1 MIVPVGSGEE
11 SERDG
16 GQGMLPHHSRPVA
29 VLIAVLLGVLTA
41 AAPVAAAPEQ
51 TQYAP
56 TMIVLDASGSMLR
69 TDPSGTMMDAA
80 KNAVR
85 SFVESAPEQSR
96 VGLAAYGT
104 GTSNAEA
111 DKVAGCSD
119 VQILHQPQPLDRA
132 ALVSAVDSIEAAGW
146 TPVGESLRRAARALP
161 DSGPR
166 SIVLVSDGEDTCA
179 PPDPC
184 QVARELDS
192 AGVDLAVHAIGFAV
206 DEKARAQLSCLADAT
221 GGSYTDAADG
231 PALERTLPRVTAAA
245 LRGYQVT
252 GTPTTGGTDH
262 TTAPVLGPGHH
273 LDTIGKRETRWYAV
287 DVPAGAT
294 AYTTGI
300 LPFPRVSGVSIL
312 DDLNSVQR
320 RVYGR
325 DGQDCNELDT
335 ALATSTSDGEAL
347 TIVEAWRGA
356 TEEIVGDGRAADK
369 CRGGGRYYFAF
380 TWSKTSEKLPQ
391 RLSFE
396 VLVGI
401 EPAVSEP
408 GPDRVETAT
417 AMVEPTGPGV
427 AVVGGGSFTVA
438 PTLPGS
444 GRYTDLLRR
453 GEIVYF
459 RVRLDWGQGLAYRVR
474 FAAVEDRDASN
485 IRTAL
490 FSPLAEEFAMDTRA
504 YTGEESVLPA
514 DGDPIATVPVR
525 HDNRNGDLDQR
536 RQSVSG
542 WYYIAVKLGSG
553 SGLRTAAP
561 VPVTIDL
568 TVAGDPEPGP
578 TYANAVDSGVFGET
592 GVPGKSPSEADAAEP
607 PVAAQDQPSEPSA
620 LPVLAAILGAGGSA
634 AVLIGLVTWYSVR
647 RRKVSTPPPP
657 R

>member
-1 MIVPVGSGEE
+1 
-11 SERDG
+11 
-16 GQGMLPHHSRPVA
+16 MLPKHSRPVSA
-29 VLIAVLLGVLTA
+29 LMVGLLGVLLA
-41 AAPVAAAPEQ
+41 AAPVAAVPEE
-51 TQYAP
+51 TRYAP

-69 TDPSGTMMDAA
+69 PDPSGTMMDAA

-104 GTSNAEA
+104 GTSNDEAEKVEGCA
-111 DKVAGCSD
+111 DVK
-119 VQILHQPQPLDRA
+119 ILHEPEPLNRA
-132 ALVSAVDSIEAAGW
+132 ALAGAVDGIQAAGW
-146 TPVGESLRRAARALP
+146 TPVGVALRQAARALP

-184 QVARELDS
+184 DVARELESD
-192 AGVDLAVHAIGFAV
+192 GVDLAVHAIGFAV
-206 DEKARAQLSCLADAT
+206 DDKARAQLSCLADAT

-252 GTPTTGGTDH
+252 GTPTTGGADH

-273 LDTIGKRETRWYAV
+273 LDTIGKGETRYYAV

-294 AYTTGI
+294 AYVTGI

-320 RVYGR
+320 RIYGR
-325 DGQDCNELDT
+325 DGQDCNEFDT
-335 ALATSTSDGEAL
+335 ALATGASDGEAL
-347 TIVEAWRGA
+347 TIVEAWEGA
-356 TEEIVGDGRAADK
+356 TEEVEGDGRAADK

-396 VLVGI
+396 VLVDI
-401 EPAVSEP
+401 EAAASDP
-408 GPDRVETAT
+408 GPARVETPT
-417 AMVEPTGPGV
+417 AMVEPAGPGV
-427 AVVGGGSFTVA
+427 PVVGGGSFTVA

-444 GRYTDLLRR
+444 GRYTDVLRR

-459 RVRLDWGQGLAYRVR
+459 RVHLDWGQGLAYRVR
-474 FAAVEDRDASN
+474 FAAIDDKEASN

-490 FSPLAEEFAMDTRA
+490 FSPLAEEFEMDTAA
-504 YTGEESVLPA
+504 YLGNESVLPST
-514 DGDPIATVPVR
+514 GDPITTVPVR
-525 HDNRNGDLDQR
+525 YDNRNGDLDQR
-536 RQSVSG
+536 RQSVAG
-542 WYYIAVKLGSG
+542 WYYIAVKVGSNT
-553 SGLRTAAP
+553 GLRKGNP

-568 TVAGDPEPGP
+568 TVAGDREPGP
-578 TYANAVDSGVFGET
+578 TYVEAVDGVFDGT
-592 GVPGKSPSEADAAEP
+592 GKSPAGSGTPEQAAAARDRSDESSVVP
-607 PVAAQDQPSEPSA
+607 VIAAVVGVGGFVAA
-620 LPVLAAILGAGGSA
+620 
-634 AVLIGLVTWYSVR
+634 LIGLGIWYSIR
-647 RRKVSTPPPP
+647 RRKAGAALPP